1 MKQSL
6 NSCTNLVQKKRLFGF
21 FQNIIPFQSFF
32 LNTNTGIV
40 QAGTAQHGI
49 SRHAPIHFRWSSIEF
64 IQRLFL
70 RAASFDNED
79 FDSNARKEDQEK
91 CTFLAVAVLEK
102 IYQTGDT
109 SMWAKAM
116 EILVYATSLKI
127 EYAYTYL
134 VKGDKFHPEKIT
146 LCELCVFW

>member
-1 MKQSL
+1 MCRPELPSTEYLDMLRYILDGLQL
-6 NSCTNLVQKKRLFGF
+6 NLFNGYF
-21 FQNIIPFQSFF
+21 YE
-32 LNTNTGIV
+32 
-40 QAGTAQHGI
+40 QHPSTTKI
-49 SRHAPIHFRWSSIEF
+49 
-64 IQRLFL
+64 
-70 RAASFDNED
+70 